1 MLKDPNRA
9 VLPVMLLLGWSY
21 HYLNDLTV
29 CRAIQET
36 CDPWDILLE
45 RLPCS
50 FRSCHFYGG
59 VDKFL
64 WLYLPILVLL
74 LINTGMFIYVVF
86 NICKT
91 E

>member
-1 MLKDPNRA
+1 MTELFAEQSKKL
-9 VLPVMLLLGWSY
+9 VILGTFYWSD
-21 HYLNDLTV
+21 DL
-29 CRAIQET
+29 
-36 CDPWDILLE
+36 

>member
-1 MLKDPNRA
+1 MY
-9 VLPVMLLLGWSY
+9 LLQKSFFF
-21 HYLNDLTV
+21 
-29 CRAIQET
+29 
-36 CDPWDILLE
+36 
-45 RLPCS
+45 